1 MTVRRIVDMRG
12 ANHFNEVAITD
23 LLPPRDD
30 LLPPRDALLPPRDA
44 LLGKDGDG

>member
-1 MTVRRIVDMRG
+1 MQQARAGGMTVRRFVDMRG

-23 LLPPRDD
+23 PPPPRE
-30 LLPPRDALLPPRDA
+30 A